1 MAAHCLL
8 SLILLIVPFAAAAD
22 ILDYHCIVG
31 NVEVSV
37 HVDTVLK
44 TVRQTAQFGPTTE
57 VGEYSDGVYGPIF
70 TGVPSVHQFVRI
82 TDDLIDY
89 GGELRGV
96 EEKAVLD
103 LRLATITLPAA
114 RSGWCSP
121 SQ

>member
-8 SLILLIVPFAAAAD
+8 SLILLIAPFAAAAD

-31 NVEVSV
+31 NVELSV

-44 TVRQTAQFGPTTE
+44 TVRQTAQFGSITE
-57 VGEYSDGVYGPIF
+57 AGEYSDGVYGPIF
-70 TGVPSVHQFVRI
+70 SGVHSVHQFVRI
-82 TDDLIDY
+82 TDDLIEY

-103 LRLATITLPAA
+103 RRLATITLPTG
-114 RSGWCSP
+114 SGGWCSP
-121 SQ
+121 R